1 MVVEALQPERSTSYT
16 PIFQVMMVL
25 QNAPQRVEKVAGIE
39 LRGIEGEQTT
49 AKFDL
54 TLFVE
59 EQGQEMVCWME
70 YNTDLFNESTIQ
82 QMLNT
87 YEQLLERMIKQPDTE
102 LEAIPMISA
111 QEREQ
116 LRTAIE
122 VGGEQESVVE
132 MIGRRVKECGERTA
146 IRSGGREVSYEEL
159 DEKTNRLANY
169 LLMSGASKGAVVA
182 IMAEDV
188 MEVIAAIIGT
198 LKAGCGFMP
207 MDGGLPVKRLAAMME
222 VSRPGYLITDSK
234 NAAKLSRAVE
244 GASLRARL
252 ISLDED
258 VDQSQLWAGVEYI
271 GRYAECEAS
280 QAPSVEGNPDDLSYI
295 YFTSGSTGVPK
306 AIAGRLKGID
316 HFIRWEIQEL
326 GLDER
331 VRVSQLL
338 PLTFDGSL
346 RDIFVGLCAGGVVCV
361 PESRDVVKDVE
372 RLLRWL
378 EEEEVSLVHCVPSLM
393 RAMLNEGM
401 KQGELGSLRQV
412 VMAGEALLPADVGRW
427 KAVHGERVEL
437 INLYG
442 TSETTMAKFSYRVRE
457 GDERRPSIPIGKPIP
472 GAEAMLLNRK
482 GEPCVAGTVGEIY
495 IRTPY
500 RSLGYYNQPELTS
513 EAFIR
518 NPFSEDDSDIV
529 YRTGDLG
536 RELEDGNYEYLEGET
551 SR

>member
-1 MVVEALQPERSTSYT
+1 MNHE
-16 PIFQVMMVL
+16 PIHQIFT
-25 QNAPQRVEKVAGIE
+25 R
-39 LRGIEGEQTT
+39 T
-49 AKFDL
+49 AKR
-54 TLFVE
+54 
-59 EQGQEMVCWME
+59 
-70 YNTDLFNESTIQ
+70 FNSATALSCAGRQ
-82 QMLNT
+82 
-87 YEQLLERMIKQPDTE
+87 
-102 LEAIPMISA
+102 ISYA
-111 QEREQ
+111 
-116 LRTAIE
+116 
-122 VGGEQESVVE
+122 
-132 MIGRRVKECGERTA
+132 
-146 IRSGGREVSYEEL
+146 EL

-280 QAPSVEGNPDDLSYI
+280 QAPSVESGPDDLSYI

-361 PESRDVVKDVE
+361 PESRDVVKDVSK
-372 RLLRWL
+372 LIRWL
-378 EEEEVSLVHCVPSLM
+378 DEQRVTLVHCVPSLM

-457 GDERRPSIPIGKPIP
+457 GDEQRPSIPIGKPIR
-472 GAEAMLLNRK
+472 GAAAIIVDEK
-482 GEPCVAGTVGEIY
+482 GKPCSPKVVGEIY

-513 EAFIR
+513 EAFIQ

-529 YRTGDLG
+529 YRTGEPGQGVGG
-536 RELEDGNYEYLEGET
+536 RQL
-551 SR
+551 